1 MRSLKKEICPPWRL
15 AGCAPGTPVLAG
27 LSGGADSV
35 ALTHLLARCAARD
48 GFPLTAL
55 HVHHGIRGAEAD
67 RDAAFCAAF
76 AKALGVE
83 LITVRVDVP
92 ALAEAS
98 GDGLETTAR
107 DARYRVFEAV
117 MRERGIPLLA
127 TAHHA
132 DDNAETVLFRLCRG
146 TGLRGLCGIPAC
158 RQLGDGWVTRPLLP
172 FTKEELLSYCRT
184 ENLDFI
190 TDSSNL
196 TPCCSRNILR
206 AEVLPALERAV
217 PGAARTVA
225 RTAETLRQDADC
237 LDGLAEGWERAHRA
251 DGSLRLD
258 GFSELHPAL
267 RPRALEAFLG
277 GLETVH
283 LDALERQILS
293 GRGGCVAL
301 PGDRFASVMA
311 GTLTVFPHLRGA
323 GLTAPRPFT
332 EEDFSLC
339 DGKLT
344 VSVRHTEKC
353 RKSKKV
359 HELSTTLYINQ
370 TEKSVIINQL
380 FWRGLRPDDRMTV
393 NGRAVR
399 CAKLLQA
406 CGIPATVREK
416 LPVLCGGEG
425 EILWLPFAAP
435 AEKPCATGYAVTVTL
450 RKTGT
455 ETD

>member
-15 AGCAPGTPVLAG
+15 AGCAPGTPVLTG

-98 GDGLETTAR
+98 GDGLETAAR

-172 FTKEELLSYCRT
+172 FTKEELLSYCR
-184 ENLDFI
+184 
-190 TDSSNL
+190 
-196 TPCCSRNILR
+196 
-206 AEVLPALERAV
+206 A
-217 PGAARTVA
+217 
-225 RTAETLRQDADC
+225 
-237 LDGLAEGWERAHRA
+237 
-251 DGSLRLD
+251 
-258 GFSELHPAL
+258 
-267 RPRALEAFLG
+267 
-277 GLETVH
+277 
-283 LDALERQILS
+283 
-293 GRGGCVAL
+293 
-301 PGDRFASVMA
+301 
-311 GTLTVFPHLRGA
+311 
-323 GLTAPRPFT
+323 
-332 EEDFSLC
+332 
-339 DGKLT
+339 
-344 VSVRHTEKC
+344 
-353 RKSKKV
+353 
-359 HELSTTLYINQ
+359 
-370 TEKSVIINQL
+370 
-380 FWRGLRPDDRMTV
+380 
-393 NGRAVR
+393 
-399 CAKLLQA
+399 
-406 CGIPATVREK
+406 
-416 LPVLCGGEG
+416 
-425 EILWLPFAAP
+425 
-435 AEKPCATGYAVTVTL
+435 
-450 RKTGT
+450 
-455 ETD
+455 

>member
-1 MRSLKKEICPPWRL
+1 MQDICPPWRL
-15 AGCAPGTPVLAG
+15 AGCAPETPVLVG

-76 AKALGVE
+76 AKTLGVE
-83 LITVRVDVP
+83 LVTVRVDVP

-98 GDGLETTAR
+98 GDGLETAAR
-107 DARYRVFEAV
+107 DARYRVFDAV

-146 TGLRGLCGIPAC
+146 TGLNGLCGIPAC
-158 RQLGDGWVTRPLLP
+158 RRLGDGWVTRPLLP
-172 FTKEELLSYCRT
+172 FTKEEILSYCRA
-184 ENLDFI
+184 EGLEFI

-196 TPCCSRNILR
+196 MPSCSRNILR
-206 AEVLPALERAV
+206 MEALPALERAV

-225 RTAETLRQDADC
+225 RTAETLRRDADC
-237 LDGLAEGWERAHRA
+237 LNGLAQAWETAHVRGRALH
-251 DGSLRLD
+251 LD
-258 GFSELHPAL
+258 GFSALHPAL
-267 RPRALEAFLG
+267 RSRVLESFLG
-277 GLETVH
+277 SLETVH

-323 GLTAPRPFT
+323 GLAAPRPFT
-332 EEDFSLC
+332 EEEFSLC

-370 TEKSVIINQL
+370 SEKSVIINQL

-393 NGRAVR
+393 RGRAVR

-406 CGIPATVREK
+406 RGIPAAVREK
-416 LPVLCGGEG
+416 LPVLCGGGG

-435 AEKPCATGYAVTVTL
+435 EENPCPDGYAVTVTL
-450 RKTGT
+450 WETGT
-455 ETD
+455 EKD